1 MRQKAFSLVELLV
14 VLAVLAILAV
24 MTLPAVSRSLRATR
38 LTTDGQHMVD
48 LLNFARQSAL
58 SRNASVEVRCY
69 LLPDYRSDR
78 NGTPSIYRA
87 IQAFLIDGE
96 TATPLNRPYF
106 FSAPVQMSTNAAE
119 SALLASTN
127 HPANGPDQT
136 IRLGEYG
143 MNYRYRAI
151 RFTPNGSANV
161 GSSENFLTLVLG
173 DDRPLPE
180 GGNFFSLQILP
191 VSGHVRTFRP

>member
-1 MRQKAFSLVELLV
+1 MRQKGFSLVELLV

-24 MTLPAVSRSLRATR
+24 VTLPSVSRSLRATR

-58 SRNASVEVRCY
+58 SRNAGVEVRCY
-69 LLPDYRSDR
+69 LLPDYHAGRD
-78 NGTPSIYRA
+78 GTPSVYRA
-87 IQAFLIDGE
+87 IQTFLVEGG
-96 TATPLNRPYF
+96 TATPLDRPYY
-106 FSAPVQMSTNAAE
+106 FSAPVRISANAAE

-127 HPANGPDQT
+127 HPEMGPDDAV
-136 IRLGEYG
+136 RLGEYG
-143 MNYRYRAI
+143 GNYRYRAI

-173 DDRPLPE
+173 DDRPLGE
-180 GGNFFSLQILP
+180 GGNFFSIQILP